1 MKHALFAIALIASPV
16 AAQAQSPQLENACLA
31 VAKHFLLNNNVKTGV
46 IQSFPELTPPGARLT
61 YSTRADTA
69 PADMSD
75 TIECEFEKP
84 AAPFG
89 LVRFC
94 LSSTCYAKDE
104 KNPENRRRFEEVRTL
119 MDRTK

>member
-1 MKHALFAIALIASPV
+1 MKHALFAIALIASPA
-16 AAQAQSPQLENACLA
+16 AAQAQSSQLENACLA

-104 KNPENRRRFEEVRTL
+104 KNPENSRRFEEVRTL